1 MTLYP
6 CKTVAL
12 VFLCIPVKTIA
23 AFTVKLDQKPCFQS
37 HGHALLKITT
47 VAATLIAATGT
58 ANAADIAAGQKIFD
72 QSCASCHAGGNN
84 AIAKQR
90 TLKQEALN
98 EYLLNPQSGSDIVKF
113 IKDSNVH
120 RGALAFSAKLDDA
133 AYENVGQYV
142 FTQAM
147 QNKW

>member
-1 MTLYP
+1 MKVFVLLLGILATS
-6 CKTVAL
+6 VAGFSL
-12 VFLCIPVKTIA
+12 KFDQRPTI
-23 AFTVKLDQKPCFQS
+23 QN
-37 HGHALLKITT
+37 HIYNLLSVTTITT
-47 VAATLIAATGT
+47 AIVTGTST
-58 ANAADIAAGQKIFD
+58 ANAADVATGQKIFE
-72 QSCASCHAGGNN
+72 QSCISCHAGGNN

-98 EYLLNPQSGSDIVKF
+98 EYLLNPQSGSDIAKF

-120 RGALAFSAKLDDA
+120 RGALAFSAKLDEN

-147 QNKW
+147 ENKW